1 MQNDFR
7 IQEMEFENNVQCC
20 TGVVCIVYVCIC
32 MGPNTVYT
40 CTGQFQVYLYVID
53 RFADWWCGDMHTGT
67 SGKPSHPDGF
77 RIIGRVI
84 YTIVPYK
91 CDSLM
96 ALRQNVR
103 QARKNADTP
112 ARLFRFYLDRLKPI
126 S

>member
-1 MQNDFR
+1 M
-7 IQEMEFENNVQCC
+7 ILYITYNNYFP
-20 TGVVCIVYVCIC
+20 TEKGR
-32 MGPNTVYT
+32 T
-40 CTGQFQVYLYVID
+40 
-53 RFADWWCGDMHTGT
+53 TGT

-77 RIIGRVI
+77 SIIGLFTLLSGISV
-84 YTIVPYK
+84 TLV
-91 CDSLM
+91 